1 MFHQVEGFWVAE
13 NANFAALK
21 GVLADFIQQFF
32 ERDNLS
38 VRFRASFF
46 PFTEPSA
53 EMDIGCVMC
62 RNGCR
67 VCSHTGWLEVLGCG
81 MVHPQRSQAR
91 WHRQREIYWLCLWD
105 GCGTACHVEIRCK

>member
-21 GVLADFIQQFF
+21 GVLADFMQQFF
-32 ERDNLS
+32 ERDNLP

-46 PFTEPSA
+46 LYRALGGNGHWLRDVPEWLPGVQSYRLARSA
-53 EMDIGCVMC
+53 GLRHGAPE
-62 RNGCR
+62 
-67 VCSHTGWLEVLGCG
+67 
-81 MVHPQRSQAR
+81 RSQAR